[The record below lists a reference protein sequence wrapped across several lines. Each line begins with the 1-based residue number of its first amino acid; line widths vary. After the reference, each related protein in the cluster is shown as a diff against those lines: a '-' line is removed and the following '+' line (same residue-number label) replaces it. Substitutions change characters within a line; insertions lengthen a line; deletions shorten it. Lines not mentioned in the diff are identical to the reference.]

1 MEETS
6 DKKEEGN
13 GIVPDPEVVADADN
27 SDAASD
33 LSDEEPR
40 ALSPSPLPAAN
51 PDFDVQVHDD
61 ISHQTTP
68 DDKETNG
75 RKKNKKSS
83 KVPPSSQNNGEPPP
97 RNTGKIGRR
106 HRKGRLLMR
115 PVIVNERKDES
126 TNLPRDHYETV
137 LYRRA
142 IRKPPNG
149 THSDSN
155 DPKYDDNG
163 DEIFGDTS
171 LGMKLNI
178 MGGKVIVQSLNQL
191 SDGRAS
197 PAQLSGVIQRGDVLL
212 QINGVSLV
220 NLPIDQL
227 MKGLGP
233 LSTPDE
239 RTGAYQRTLSLRLAS
254 GSGLDLL
261 RQAKGSGNDGSALG
275 TEANSATTLPT
286 LDPAADMFS
295 LFPMVDN
302 GRSPAKD
309 NTPLQT
315 PPEKT
320 VEKGE
325 EGTDTD
331 KENESGPPP
340 TPVPLVKTPSSLD
353 EIIGERLAEERIIQ
367 RKKVISEFFSR
378 KGGISMNL
386 RYLEPGFVGID
397 SQMTE
402 NDSLAGLTP
411 AEMIDI
417 GIKALKG
424 AKALSVIMERVDK
437 GSDRRSFQSL
447 SATLSLYSRA
457 STRRRYVLDGRAMP
471 VHFDKVQEAAFTEE
485 EDDDDTNDS
494 DNSETNSDE
503 GEQLDGDE
511 LLLQLAA
518 TDEIWKK
525 QVVDFLDH
533 VIEQASEEHTEDST
547 QFDTNVDLSNELGS
561 FLFGANM
568 TDVLNRKWKSHVLPP
583 PEITSLLFDLTT
595 KISSTVPD
603 RIKAEGDPITVRSS
617 LVPFIGMK
625 RPAAD
630 SNIMLANH
638 FLLNQVLPLWLK
650 SFRPLP
656 LDQRRI
662 MWPPES
668 ATLESTAGS
677 TLSGDNDSLTIGS
690 ITARSSGVSR
700 TRKNLREQIEDNEL
714 DPESRAETCF
724 LTTYYFTQHLLPR
737 LLTGGA
743 TGKQKSDEV
752 LGELVDF
759 VSQFGSYLR
768 LHTCLAY
775 AAVLKSLKL
784 IDSLLEVAKFD
795 PRHREVM
802 KQTSRPSALIIY
814 DSVRIICAA
823 IVKPVCTRF
832 LLTSCFNAD
841 HAFCSNAAIER
852 YQRSKT

>member
-1 MEETS
+1 MEETN

-13 GIVPDPEVVADADN
+13 DIDQDSRVISDIDN

-40 ALSPSPLPAAN
+40 ALSPPLPLPAAN

-68 DDKETNG
+68 DDTKTNG
-75 RKKNKKSS
+75 RKKNKKSL
-83 KVPPSSQNNGEPPP
+83 KLTSSLENGEPPP
-97 RNTGKIGRR
+97 KHTGKIGRR
-106 HRKGRLLMR
+106 HRQGRLLMR
-115 PVIVNERKDES
+115 PVIVSETKDES
-126 TNLPRDHYETV
+126 VNLPRDHYETV

-142 IRKPPNG
+142 IRKPSNG
-149 THSDSN
+149 AQADPN
-155 DPKYDDNG
+155 DPQVDENG

-178 MGGKVIVQSLNQL
+178 IGGKVIVQSLNPL
-191 SDGRAS
+191 ADGRAS

-239 RTGAYQRTLSLRLAS
+239 RTGAYQRTLSLRLACA
-254 GSGLDLL
+254 SGLNLL
-261 RQAKGSGNDGSALG
+261 RQVKGNGNNESALK
-275 TEANSATTLPT
+275 TEANSAATTPA

-302 GRSPAKD
+302 GFSPTKENSPSQVHAGRNVAKE
-309 NTPLQT
+309 NEQ
-315 PPEKT
+315 ERK
-320 VEKGE
+320 
-325 EGTDTD
+325 DTD
-331 KENESGPPP
+331 KETEYDSSPPP
-340 TPVPLVKTPSSLD
+340 VSLVKTPSSLD
-353 EIIGERLAEERIIQ
+353 EIIGERLAEERIIE

-378 KGGISMNL
+378 IEGISMNL
-386 RYLEPGFVGID
+386 RYLEPGFVDVD
-397 SQMTE
+397 SQMME

-411 AEMIDI
+411 AEMIEI
-417 GIKALKG
+417 GTKALKG
-424 AKALSVIMERVDK
+424 AKALSAIMEQVDK

-471 VHFDKVQEAAFTEE
+471 VHFDKVQETAFTDE
-485 EDDDDTNDS
+485 EDDGDEKDES
-494 DNSETNSDE
+494 ENSEGNSDE
-503 GEQLDGDE
+503 GDELDGDE

-518 TDEIWKK
+518 TDEVWKK
-525 QVVDFLDH
+525 QVIDFLDH
-533 VIEQASEEHTEDST
+533 VIEQASEEHTENST
-547 QFDTNVDLSNELGS
+547 QSDTNIDLSNELGS

-568 TDVLNRKWKSHVLPP
+568 TNVLNRKRKSHVLPP

-638 FLLNQVLPLWLK
+638 FLLNHVLPLWLK

-662 MWPPES
+662 LWPPES
-668 ATLESTAGS
+668 AALESTAGS
-677 TLSGDNDSLTIGS
+677 TLSGDDSLTLGS
-690 ITARSSGVSR
+690 ITARSSGISR

-724 LTTYYFTQHLLPR
+724 LTTYYFTQHLLPC
-737 LLTGGA
+737 LLTEGA
-743 TGKQKSDEV
+743 KQENDEI

-759 VSQFGSYLR
+759 VSQYGSYLR

-795 PRHREVM
+795 PRHKEIM

-814 DSVRIICAA
+814 DSVRIIW
-823 IVKPVCTRF
+823 
-832 LLTSCFNAD
+832 
-841 HAFCSNAAIER
+841 
-852 YQRSKT
+852 Y